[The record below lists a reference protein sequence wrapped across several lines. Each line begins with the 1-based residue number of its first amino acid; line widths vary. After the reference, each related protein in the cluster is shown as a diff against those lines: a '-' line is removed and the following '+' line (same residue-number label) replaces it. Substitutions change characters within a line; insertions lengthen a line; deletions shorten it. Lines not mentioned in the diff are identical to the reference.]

1 MKWRDSLLLLGLV
14 FLAWQVM
21 YLLVGDVALRSPA
34 ATVQNLKT
42 LLEDAR
48 FLPHVRETGLA
59 FAQGFAIALAVGLL
73 IGVPLGAARFAG
85 EVAEPILVALYSI
98 PKVTLYPVILL
109 IFGIG
114 MPAKVAFGA
123 IHGIVPI
130 SIFAMNA
137 VRNIN
142 PTHLRTARVMRIS
155 SWELTWRILIPA
167 TLPEIVSGIRVG
179 FSLALIGTLLGEMFG
194 SQHGLGHLLM
204 QAMSLHNIERILAL
218 TLLIVVFAAGINA
231 LLLALDRRLHARA

>member
-1 MKWRDSLLLLGLV
+1 MKWRDSLLLLVLV

-42 LLEDAR
+42 LLGDAR

-59 FAQGFAIALAVGLL
+59 FAQGFAIALVVGLL

-155 SWELTWRILIPA
+155 PWELTWKILVPA

>member
-1 MKWRDSLLLLGLV
+1 MKLKEAIVLVLLLLIGWQLLYLV
-14 FLAWQVM
+14 
-21 YLLVGDVALRSPA
+21 VGDVALRSPA
-34 ATVQNLKT
+34 STVQNLKT

-48 FLPHVRETGLA
+48 FLPHVRETALA
-59 FAQGFAIALAVGLL
+59 FAQGFAIAVVVGLL

-155 SWELTWRILIPA
+155 SWELTWKILIPA
-167 TLPEIVSGIRVG
+167 TLPEIVTGIRVG

-194 SQHGLGHLLM
+194 SQRGLGHLLM